1 MFDPQLHTNTPIRG
15 SSPDTFR
22 SGGNCICLDVLYRT
36 SESLLAAVVA
46 AAEACTTERG
56 ISIGPTN
63 APQAKI
69 PGRDVETGEK
79 QEVAAKPSGVSSIP
93 VLFARAAAS
102 KGGSIPTDRT
112 TRSKF
117 SFICLPLSATKR
129 RLMSSLES
137 PGSTAWMRHL

>member
-1 MFDPQLHTNTPIRG
+1 MFDPQLHTKTPIRG
-15 SSPDTFR
+15 ASPDTFC
-22 SGGNCICLDVLYRT
+22 SGGNHLCLDMLYRT
-36 SESLLAAVVA
+36 SESGMAAAVA
-46 AAEACTTERG
+46 AAEASMTERA

-63 APQAKI
+63 APHAKI

-112 TRSKF
+112 TRSKS
-117 SFICLPLSATKR
+117 SFVCLPLSATKR
-129 RLMSSLES
+129 RLISSLES
-137 PGSTAWMRHL
+137 PGSTAWIRHL